1 MAQELTPWRP
11 PQEKIIKRVVTGLV
25 IFAFVTVGAMVIKT
39 VAPTYISALDLLHK
53 ALQNM
58 TTTAISAAV
67 LAAVIWLI
75 YETFFPGGRING
87 LFAQGYSAL
96 ILKLTYELLNID
108 PISPLTDKRREMVE
122 KKAAFDEAFAN
133 FDGTISHLKE
143 TEDQYRSDASEA
155 EHEAKA
161 ADKLRASDPKYQRAF
176 DTATYKYGTLTNTAA
191 DFAKMRARLE
201 PVRATIVKLQEAAAT
216 MIDNLDVDIR
226 ATKDKWAAQ
235 KNMSTMDKA
244 ARGIMVGSSRQE
256 LAEDAQQL
264 IEQKY
269 SEQMGRLDNLS
280 AVTQPLLDSIDLKKA
295 SFSQDLLLKW
305 EQESS
310 QLQLPSPAGGETS
323 SPTTPPT
330 ASEFSGLIR

>member
-1 MAQELTPWRP
+1 MPQEMTVWRP
-11 PQEKIIKRVVTGLV
+11 PQEKIIRRGVTGLI
-25 IFAFVTVGAMVIKT
+25 IFALATAGVMVFKT
-39 VAPTYISALDLLHK
+39 IAPTYISALELLHK
-53 ALQNM
+53 LLQNM

-67 LAAVIWLI
+67 LAGVIWLL
-75 YETFFPGGRING
+75 YETFSPNGRIHG
-87 LFAQGYSAL
+87 LFAQAYSAL

-108 PISPLTDKRREMVE
+108 PISPLTDKRREMVQ

-133 FDGTISHLKE
+133 FDGTISHLRE
-143 TEDQYRSDASEA
+143 TENQYRSDAQEA

-161 ADKLRASDPKYQRAF
+161 ADRLRSTDAKYQRAF

-191 DFAKMRARLE
+191 DFAKMRERLE

-244 ARGIMVGSSRQE
+244 ARGIMVGDSREE
-256 LAEDAQQL
+256 LAQDAQQL

-269 SEQMGRLDNLS
+269 AEQMGRLDNLS

-305 EQESS
+305 EQESA
-310 QLQLPSPAGGETS
+310 QLQLPA
-323 SPTTPPT
+323 PT
-330 ASEFSGLIR
+330 AAGPGAPIPTAAEFSGLIR

>member
-1 MAQELTPWRP
+1 MPQELTAWRP
-11 PQEKIIKRVVTGLV
+11 PQEKIIRRGVTGLI
-25 IFAFVTVGAMVIKT
+25 IFALVTAAAVVFKM

-53 ALQNM
+53 LLQNM
-58 TTTAISAAV
+58 TTTAISAGV
-67 LAAVIWLI
+67 LAVVIWLL
-75 YETFFPGGRING
+75 YETFSPNGRING
-87 LFAQGYSAL
+87 LFAQAYSAL

-108 PISPLTDKRREMVE
+108 PISPLTDKRREMVQ
-122 KKAAFDEAFAN
+122 KKAAFDEAFAD
-133 FDGTISHLKE
+133 FDGTISHLRE
-143 TEDQYRSDASEA
+143 TEDQYRSDAQEA

-161 ADKLRASDPKYQRAF
+161 ADRLRGTDPKFQRAF

-191 DFAKMRARLE
+191 DFAKMRERLE

-256 LAEDAQQL
+256 LAQDAQQL

-269 SEQMGRLDNLS
+269 AEQMGRLDNLS

-305 EQESS
+305 EQESA
-310 QLQLPSPAGGETS
+310 QLQLPSAAGSGARTPA
-323 SPTTPPT
+323 